1 MYLAVPNA
9 IICAIIPHQSML
21 KYYITIL
28 AETVVSYML
37 VCKPQCCICA
47 FLGAPYFLGVSVMI
61 AKR

>member
-28 AETVVSYML
+28 AETVVIY
-37 VCKPQCCICA
+37 A
-47 FLGAPYFLGVSVMI
+47 SV
-61 AKR
+61 